1 MPHFFD
7 RLHEAMEILV
17 EFFTLDGSGL
27 TGRKLYT
34 DQYHEVEMFFNLNKV
49 TDDVS
54 RLMEA
59 TPPKHIFY
67 QMYQQAKIQ
76 IK

>member
-17 EFFTLDGSGL
+17 EFFGMDGSGL
-27 TGRKLYT
+27 AGRKLYT

-49 TDDVS
+49 CFRS
-54 RLMEA
+54 S
-59 TPPKHIFY
+59 
-67 QMYQQAKIQ
+67 Q
-76 IK
+76 

>member
-1 MPHFFD
+1 MMSLHKPEISKLLLFVLCLNKERMPHFFD

-34 DQYHEVEMFFNLNKV
+34 EQYHEVEMFFNLNKV
-49 TDDVS
+49 
-54 RLMEA
+54 
-59 TPPKHIFY
+59 
-67 QMYQQAKIQ
+67 KIRS
-76 IK
+76 II

>member
-1 MPHFFD
+1 MQERMPHFFD

-34 DQYHEVEMFFNLNKV
+34 EQYHEVEIFFSLNKV
-49 TDDVS
+49 SS
-54 RLMEA
+54 RFEKWRVQEA
-59 TPPKHIFY
+59 IL
-67 QMYQQAKIQ
+67 
-76 IK
+76 